1 MRESMTMTE
10 TSMNTKQAW
19 RALSVAS
26 AMLLAAC
33 SGVDGLR
40 SSNMIIPPDVV
51 TVSKSLSVPMESIA
65 AAAAVYMIVDPLAP
79 NWQIEQSRVNDN
91 RYRIAMRKKRFNTG
105 GDGEVMPA
113 FYRRAEQLVR
123 DNGAV
128 RYRIVEF
135 NEGVDSG
142 IIGQRVAQGVV
153 ELLR

>member
-1 MRESMTMTE
+1 
-10 TSMNTKQAW
+10 MNTKP
-19 RALSVAS
+19 RLSRVLAPTLWV
-26 AMLLAAC
+26 LLAAC

-65 AAAAVYMIVDPLAP
+65 AAAAVYLIVDPLAP
-79 NWQIEQSRVNDN
+79 NWQIEQSKLKDN

-105 GDGEVMPA
+105 GDGEAMPA

-123 DNGAV
+123 DNGAA

>member
-1 MRESMTMTE
+1 
-10 TSMNTKQAW
+10 MNSKLLLPRVAAA
-19 RALSVAS
+19 ALL
-26 AMLLAAC
+26 MLLAGC

-65 AAAAVYMIVDPLAP
+65 AAAAVYLIVDPLAP
-79 NWQIEQSRVNDN
+79 NWQIEQSKLNDN

-113 FYRRAEQLVR
+113 FNRRAEQLVR
-123 DNGAV
+123 DHGAQ
-128 RYRIVEF
+128 RYRIIEF

>member
-113 FYRRAEQLVR
+113 FYRRAEKLVR